1 MTKRRNSLLQVGVV
15 LALLATTA
23 GFAVA
28 EQAASAAT
36 TAMPERALLDRY
48 CVTCHNERLLTAGL
62 QLDIADV
69 TDVSADPALWEKVV
83 RKLRAGAMPP
93 APRPRPDEAT
103 YARFIARLETELDAV
118 AAADPNPGRTEAFH
132 RLNRA
137 EYRNVIRDLLA
148 LDVDVAELLPADDG
162 SYGFDNIAGVLGV
175 SPTLLERYLS
185 AAKQVSRLAIGNPDL
200 PPTALTFR
208 RSADDAQ
215 DARLAGLPF
224 GTRGGMA
231 ISYNFPVDAEYRIR
245 VRLSRDTADNLA
257 PFTDRHELDV
267 SLDGEHLRT
276 FTVGEPAPEGASR
289 TSPEYREWRARQR
302 RVDDDWVLR
311 VPVPA
316 GPRTLRVA
324 FRKKT
329 SAYAETLRQPYLRP
343 YTNTTG
349 GDTRY
354 QPYLESVVVT
364 GPYEASDA
372 PPTVETPSR
381 ARIFT
386 CRPPACDEAAARV
399 CAREILSTLARR
411 AYRRP
416 VTERDLDVLLSFYD
430 DGLRDGGFEAGIELG
445 LRRLLAGP
453 EFLFRVVRD
462 PAEAAPGTN
471 YRLADLELASRLSF
485 FLWSSI
491 PDDEL
496 LDAAV
501 AGRLQEPEALQ
512 AQVRRMLADERASAL
527 VENFAGQWLYLR
539 NVPALVPDENRFPDF
554 GEALRRAMQR
564 ETELFVESVLRE
576 DRSVLDLLTADYT
589 FVNERLARHYDI
601 PNVYGSHFRR
611 VALPDATRR
620 GLARPRQHP
629 GRHRLSDPH
638 VAGSARQVGA
648 GEPARHAAAAA
659 AARRAV
665 AGGDD
670 RRGPAALHARG
681 DGAAP
686 RQPGLL
692 ELPPADG
699 SARLRAGAVRRGR
712 QVPPAQRGRCA
723 DRRVR
728 RPAGRHGVRGRG
740 GTARRAPEAARPVRD
755 HAGREAS
762 DLRPRPGRRALRLA
776 GHSRHRP
783 RRRTGR
789 LPVLVDHPGHRRE
802 RALPDEEIRIMIIT
816 KMALPRRTF
825 LRGLGA
831 TVALPLLD
839 AMVPALS
846 AISKTAAAP
855 VKRLGFIYLP
865 NGAVMQSWTPQG
877 EGTDLRLSPTL
888 DPLAPFHDQTLVYT
902 RLAHGQAEPLGDG
915 NGEHSRASSVWLN
928 GVHPR
933 HTEGA
938 DVRGR
943 R

>member
-1 MTKRRNSLLQVGVV
+1 MTKRRGFPLHVAVV
-15 LALLATTA
+15 FAMLATA
-23 GFAVA
+23 GPAGA
-28 EQAASAAT
+28 EQAASAEVST
-36 TAMPERALLDRY
+36 TPERALLDRY
-48 CVTCHNERLLTAGL
+48 CVTCHNERLRTAGL
-62 QLDIADV
+62 ELDTADAA
-69 TDVSADPALWEKVV
+69 DVSADPALWEKVV

-93 APRPRPDEAT
+93 APRPRPDAAT
-103 YARFIARLETELDAV
+103 YVRVIARLESELDAA

-137 EYRNVIRDLLA
+137 EYRNVVRDLLA

-185 AAKQVSRLAIGNPDL
+185 AARQVSRLAVGNPGL
-200 PPTALTFR
+200 SPTALTFR

-231 ISYNFPVDAEYRIR
+231 IPYNFPVDAEYRIR

-267 SLDGEHLRT
+267 SLDGEHLQT

-289 TSPEYREWRARQR
+289 NGPEYREWRVRQR
-302 RVDDDWVLR
+302 RVDENWVLR

-329 SAYAETLRQPYLRP
+329 SAYPETLRQPYLRP

-354 QPYLESVVVT
+354 QPYLESVVIT
-364 GPYEASDA
+364 GPYEASGA
-372 PPTVETPSR
+372 PPVVETPSR

-386 CRPPACDEAAARV
+386 CRPPAGDEVAAHA
-399 CAREILSTLARR
+399 CARDILSTLARR

-416 VTERDLDVLLSFYD
+416 VTDRDFDVLLAFYD
-430 DGLRDGGFEAGIELG
+430 DGMRGGGFEAGIELA

-462 PAEAAPGTN
+462 PADAAPGTN
-471 YRLADLELASRLSF
+471 YRLTGLELASRLSF

-501 AGRLQEPEALQ
+501 AGRLHEPEVLE

-564 ETELFVESVLRE
+564 ETELFVESVMRE

-611 VALPDATRR
+611 VTLPDATRR
-620 GLARPRQHP
+620 GLLGHGGILAATAYPTRTSPVLRGKWVLENLLGTPPPLPPPDVPSLEETTGEGRPLSMREAMEQHRANP
-629 GRHRLSDPH
+629 VCASCHRLMDPPGFALEQFDA
-638 VAGSARQVGA
+638 VGRYRTRNEAGAPIDASGVLPDGTPF
-648 GEPARHAAAAA
+648 E
-659 AARRAV
+659 
-665 AGGDD
+665 
-670 RRGPAALHARG
+670 
-681 DGAAP
+681 GAA
-686 RQPGLL
+686 GLRDAL
-692 ELPPADG
+692 LKRPDLFVTTLTEKLLTYALGRGVEHYDAP
-699 SARLRAGAVRRGR
+699 AVR
-712 QVPPAQRGRCA
+712 AI
-723 DRRVR
+723 
-728 RPAGRHGVRGRG
+728 
-740 GTARRAPEAARPVRD
+740 VRD
-755 HAGREAS
+755 AERDDSRFSSIVLGIVESMPFQMRRSAS
-762 DLRPRPGRRALRLA
+762 
-776 GHSRHRP
+776 
-783 RRRTGR
+783 
-789 LPVLVDHPGHRRE
+789 
-802 RALPDEEIRIMIIT
+802 
-816 KMALPRRTF
+816 
-825 LRGLGA
+825 
-831 TVALPLLD
+831 
-839 AMVPALS
+839 
-846 AISKTAAAP
+846 
-855 VKRLGFIYLP
+855 
-865 NGAVMQSWTPQG
+865 
-877 EGTDLRLSPTL
+877 
-888 DPLAPFHDQTLVYT
+888 
-902 RLAHGQAEPLGDG
+902 
-915 NGEHSRASSVWLN
+915 
-928 GVHPR
+928 
-933 HTEGA
+933 
-938 DVRGR
+938 
-943 R
+943 

>member
-1 MTKRRNSLLQVGVV
+1 MTKRRGFPLHVAVV
-15 LALLATTA
+15 FAMLATA
-23 GFAVA
+23 GPAGA
-28 EQAASAAT
+28 EQAASAEVST
-36 TAMPERALLDRY
+36 TPERALLDRY
-48 CVTCHNERLLTAGL
+48 CVTCHNERLRTAGL
-62 QLDIADV
+62 ELDTADAA
-69 TDVSADPALWEKVV
+69 DVSADPALWEKVV

-93 APRPRPDEAT
+93 APRPRPDAAT
-103 YARFIARLETELDAV
+103 YVRVIARLESELDAA

-137 EYRNVIRDLLA
+137 EYRNVVRDLLA

-185 AAKQVSRLAIGNPDL
+185 AARQVSRLAVGNPGL
-200 PPTALTFR
+200 SPTALTFR

-231 ISYNFPVDAEYRIR
+231 IPYNFPVDAEYRIR

-267 SLDGEHLRT
+267 SLDGEHLQT

-289 TSPEYREWRARQR
+289 NGPEYREWRVRQR
-302 RVDDDWVLR
+302 RVDENWVLR

-329 SAYAETLRQPYLRP
+329 SAYPETLRQPYLRP

-354 QPYLESVVVT
+354 QPYLESVVIT
-364 GPYEASDA
+364 GPYEASGA
-372 PPTVETPSR
+372 PPVVETPSR

-386 CRPPACDEAAARV
+386 CRPPAGDEVAAHA
-399 CAREILSTLARR
+399 CARDILATLARR

-416 VTERDLDVLLSFYD
+416 VTDRDFDVLLAFYD
-430 DGLRDGGFEAGIELG
+430 DGMRGGGFEAGIELA

-462 PAEAAPGTN
+462 PADAAPGTN
-471 YRLADLELASRLSF
+471 YRLTGLELASRLSF

-501 AGRLQEPEALQ
+501 AGRLHEPEVLE

-564 ETELFVESVLRE
+564 ETELFVESVMRE

-611 VALPDATRR
+611 EI
-620 GLARPRQHP
+620 
-629 GRHRLSDPH
+629 GRAH
-638 VAGSARQVGA
+638 V
-648 GEPARHAAAAA
+648 
-659 AARRAV
+659 
-665 AGGDD
+665 
-670 RRGPAALHARG
+670 
-681 DGAAP
+681 
-686 RQPGLL
+686 
-692 ELPPADG
+692 
-699 SARLRAGAVRRGR
+699 
-712 QVPPAQRGRCA
+712 
-723 DRRVR
+723 
-728 RPAGRHGVRGRG
+728 
-740 GTARRAPEAARPVRD
+740 
-755 HAGREAS
+755 
-762 DLRPRPGRRALRLA
+762 
-776 GHSRHRP
+776 
-783 RRRTGR
+783 
-789 LPVLVDHPGHRRE
+789 
-802 RALPDEEIRIMIIT
+802 
-816 KMALPRRTF
+816 
-825 LRGLGA
+825 
-831 TVALPLLD
+831 
-839 AMVPALS
+839 
-846 AISKTAAAP
+846 
-855 VKRLGFIYLP
+855 
-865 NGAVMQSWTPQG
+865 
-877 EGTDLRLSPTL
+877 
-888 DPLAPFHDQTLVYT
+888 
-902 RLAHGQAEPLGDG
+902 
-915 NGEHSRASSVWLN
+915 
-928 GVHPR
+928 
-933 HTEGA
+933 
-938 DVRGR
+938 
-943 R
+943 

>member
-15 LALLATTA
+15 LVILATTA

-28 EQAASAAT
+28 EQTASAAT

-48 CVTCHNERLLTAGL
+48 CVTCHNERLQTAGL
-62 QLDIADV
+62 QLDIADI

-103 YARFIARLETELDAV
+103 YARFIARLETELDAA

-137 EYRNVIRDLLA
+137 EYRSVVRDLLA

-276 FTVGEPAPEGASR
+276 FSVGGPAPEGASR
-289 TSPEYREWRARQR
+289 TSPEYREWRDRQR

-316 GPRTLRVA
+316 GPRTLRAA

-354 QPYLESVVVT
+354 QPYLESVVIT
-364 GPYEASDA
+364 GPYEASGA
-372 PPTVETPSR
+372 PPTIETPSR
-381 ARIFT
+381 ARIFV
-386 CRPPACDEAAARV
+386 CRPPAGDEGAAHE

-416 VTERDLDVLLSFYD
+416 VTERDLDVLLSFYE

-501 AGRLQEPEALQ
+501 AGRLREPEVLE

-576 DRSVLDLLTADYT
+576 DRSALDLLTADYT

-611 VALPDATRR
+611 VALPDAARR
-620 GLARPRQHP
+620 GLLGHGSILAATAYPTRTSPVLRGKWVLENLLGTPPPLPPPDVPSLEETTGEGRPLSMREAMEQHRANP
-629 GRHRLSDPH
+629 VCSSCHRLMDPPGF
-638 VAGSARQVGA
+638 ALEQFDAVGKYR
-648 GEPARHAAAAA
+648 RHNEANAPIDASGVLPDGTAFE
-659 AARRAV
+659 
-665 AGGDD
+665 
-670 RRGPAALHARG
+670 
-681 DGAAP
+681 GAA
-686 RQPGLL
+686 GLRDAL
-692 ELPPADG
+692 LK
-699 SARLRAGAVRRGR
+699 
-712 QVPPAQRGRCA
+712 
-723 DRRVR
+723 
-728 RPAGRHGVRGRG
+728 RPDLFVTTLTEKLLTYALGRG
-740 GTARRAPEAARPVRD
+740 VEHYDSPAIRAIVRD
-755 HAGREAS
+755 AERDDSRFSSIILGIVESVPFQMRRSAS
-762 DLRPRPGRRALRLA
+762 
-776 GHSRHRP
+776 
-783 RRRTGR
+783 
-789 LPVLVDHPGHRRE
+789 
-802 RALPDEEIRIMIIT
+802 
-816 KMALPRRTF
+816 
-825 LRGLGA
+825 
-831 TVALPLLD
+831 
-839 AMVPALS
+839 
-846 AISKTAAAP
+846 
-855 VKRLGFIYLP
+855 
-865 NGAVMQSWTPQG
+865 
-877 EGTDLRLSPTL
+877 
-888 DPLAPFHDQTLVYT
+888 
-902 RLAHGQAEPLGDG
+902 
-915 NGEHSRASSVWLN
+915 
-928 GVHPR
+928 
-933 HTEGA
+933 
-938 DVRGR
+938 
-943 R
+943 